1 MPTINQLAPVSQLSG
16 GDQIPIYVPNN
27 GDARRTSVAQLTQ
40 YVQDNLAAV
49 DAVITQPPTGEFY
62 ENQGANI
69 QRLRD
74 RVFMGAA
81 ADNNG
86 TNTGSQPDWLTQYLL
101 SNGRTF
107 GFQQVTQAAVLA
119 DGRTGNEGSNA
130 FLGAARTSTFTNVGN
145 AIGILGVGLN
155 NNASVN
161 TGAWGG
167 YFEGFQQPSMA
178 GPCYAAEFDTINFGS
193 TGYITPYSQVSNQVI
208 GLQIANGA
216 EFPGAVAAHAAINFR
231 NNGAR
236 YNTGIVFG
244 SDSLTGTDGT
254 GTGTALAMVLAR
266 GHGFKWMSSSSINTT
281 EILSTAATTAN
292 SMVMA
297 FGESSTLFSN
307 ASSGNALFGLFNIGA
322 SAVNYLAMQASA
334 TGNATQM
341 LAAGD
346 DTNIDIHFVPK
357 GTGTLKFG
365 AFTSN
370 ADAAITGYITIKDAA
385 GNVRK
390 LATIA

>member
-1 MPTINQLAPVSQLSG
+1 MPTINQLSPVSQVSG

-27 GDARRTSVAQLTQ
+27 GDARRMSVSQLTE
-40 YVQDNLAAV
+40 YVQSIYTTLD
-49 DAVITQPPTGEFY
+49 QPRTGDFY
-62 ENQGANI
+62 EEQGADI

-86 TNTGSQPDWLTQYLL
+86 TNTGNQPDWLTQYLL
-101 SNGRTF
+101 SNGRDF
-107 GFQQVTQAAVLA
+107 GFQQVTQVAVLA
-119 DGRTGNEGSNA
+119 DGTTGNEGSNA
-130 FLGAARTSTFTNVGN
+130 FLGAARTSTFTNMGN

-155 NNASVN
+155 NNAALN

-167 YFEGFQQPSMA
+167 YFEGFQQPGMT

-193 TGYITPYSQVSNQVI
+193 TGYITPYSQASNQVI

-216 EFPGAVAAHAAINFR
+216 EFPGANAAHAAINFR

-244 SDSLTGTDGT
+244 SDSLTGTDGD

-297 FGESSTLFSN
+297 FGEGSTLFNN
-307 ASSGNALFGLFNIGA
+307 ASSGKALFGLFNVGA

-334 TGNATQM
+334 AGNATQM

-346 DTNIDIHFVPK
+346 DTNIDIQIVPK
-357 GTGTLKFG
+357 GTGVMRVGT
-365 AFTSN
+365 FTSN
-370 ADAAITGYITIKDAA
+370 ADAPVTGYITIKDAT
-385 GNVRK
+385 GNIRK